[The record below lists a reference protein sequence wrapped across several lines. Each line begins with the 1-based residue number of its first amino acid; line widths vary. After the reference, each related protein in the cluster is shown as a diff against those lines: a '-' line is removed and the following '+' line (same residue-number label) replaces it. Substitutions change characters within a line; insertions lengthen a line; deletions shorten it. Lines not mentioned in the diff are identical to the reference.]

1 MAQPALSPAVFRFD
15 VTDPEFVGPVVSKPT
30 TLRKT
35 ALENSARESAVESTN
50 SGYQR
55 MKDLLAT
62 SGKSASNTGN
72 IEATNGNTRSA
83 TPPTPHRVSSN
94 DGGYKYQL
102 VEHLQNRVTEE
113 LAHAWVAEDK
123 DALPLQRH
131 LESLYKSA
139 QLPSDKKIRTWLR
152 SYANYDFEHENWKEI
167 PPRPSIENEL
177 YSPTVSLLN
186 DIISEFHQSEQE
198 EGGIVIKR
206 RLARDTHRIC
216 ISHNTEDAKEKALHS
231 QPDISILLTGG
242 CATPSADFPLSILYS
257 DIGDI
262 YDNKLNPTFGKAERA
277 QMAVYAR
284 EIFVQQPHRIFVRV
298 NIITPKFIR
307 VLHFD
312 RGGCYY
318 SQPINYHTQE
328 GAVFF
333 VKLVLLGSAFDEAL
347 IGFDTSIY
355 WENNIRR
362 MKVIPPQIYDKEAR
376 KWRKNEAKV
385 PYIFDVEPKPIFARR
400 TIRSRAT
407 VCWRATYEGVSY
419 VIKDYWRGDGR
430 VYESEILQDLVGITG
445 IGQMLCYE
453 NDRFSV
459 TGLRGFSD
467 GEAMKHDGIPSSDG
481 PATVTNRFLMRIVV
495 VEYGGTLETAVSAH
509 QFLCA
514 VRDIVKGHR
523 AATLRLAEE
532 KRVLQSDI
540 SLLNLRLAYDKPDEC
555 GVIID
560 WDLAKR
566 MARLI
571 AGTGEALDF
580 RTGTQIYQSVRV
592 LFGDDQRLSH
602 IQPIDDLES
611 IYYVMFQALFDFD
624 AGGLD
629 AAHQSSVFRRWLASA
644 DNDSMAE
651 LKGFFLLGAI
661 GRFPTRFPNETKIL
675 YPVMHTLHRFL
686 RTRINAV
693 METREMLEPTPLPNY
708 SVEQAEIQ
716 YAQFLSPI
724 EQAIADLEREGA
736 TGPYLRPARETLTPD
751 FAPNDIPSNGFKR
764 KKPDT
769 PELVDES
776 PSKRPSTSVSQTSQ
790 RPTRAKKPVNYHEPD
805 TSEEET
811 LVSEKPK
818 PLAERLKDEQ
828 KRSLKGKGKKT

>member
-1 MAQPALSPAVFRFD
+1 METP
-15 VTDPEFVGPVVSKPT
+15 GP
-30 TLRKT
+30 LH
-35 ALENSARESAVESTN
+35 
-50 SGYQR
+50 
-55 MKDLLAT
+55 
-62 SGKSASNTGN
+62 
-72 IEATNGNTRSA
+72 
-83 TPPTPHRVSSN
+83 PPTPHRVSSN

-102 VEHLQNRVTEE
+102 VEHLQTRVTEE
-113 LAHAWVAEDK
+113 LAHAWVEEDK
-123 DALPLQRH
+123 DALPLQRR
-131 LESLYKSA
+131 LESLYESA
-139 QLPSDKKIRTWLR
+139 QLPSEETITAWLR

-198 EGGIVIKR
+198 EGGIVLKR
-206 RLARDTHRIC
+206 RLARDTHRTC
-216 ISHNTEDAKEKALHS
+216 VPHNAEDAKEKTLHS

-257 DIGDI
+257 DIGEV

-298 NIITPKFIR
+298 NIITPNFIR

-318 SQPINYHTQE
+318 SQPIDYHTKE

-376 KWRKNEAKV
+376 KWRKNEANV

-430 VYESEILQDLVGITG
+430 VYESEILQDLVGIAG
-445 IGQMLCYE
+445 IGQMLFYE

-495 VEYGGTLETAVSAH
+495 VEYGGTLETAVCPH

-592 LFGDDQRLSH
+592 LRGDDQRLLH
-602 IQPIDDLES
+602 IEPIDDLES
-611 IYYVMFQALFDFD
+611 IYYVMCQVLLEYGEDGKALASPSLFQAWLKSPDNENLAKLKDLFLKDD
-624 AGGLD
+624 LNL
-629 AAHQSSVFRRWLASA
+629 SV
-644 DNDSMAE
+644 
-651 LKGFFLLGAI
+651 
-661 GRFPTRFPNETKIL
+661 TRFPQDANL
-675 YPVMHTLHRFL
+675 LFSAMWGLHEFL
-686 RTRINAV
+686 RERIFAITKATHFLRPV
-693 METREMLEPTPLPNY
+693 PLPTY
-708 SVEQAEIQ
+708 HPDRAETE
-716 YAQFLSPI
+716 YDRFLSPI
-724 EQAIADLEREGA
+724 EQAIADLEQQGA
-736 TGPYLRPARETLTPD
+736 AGPYSRPSRANITLD
-751 FAPNDIPSNGFKR
+751 FAPNDIPSNRYKR
-764 KKPDT
+764 KQPDF
-769 PELVDES
+769 PVDES
-776 PSKRPSTSVSQTSQ
+776 PSKRQSTSASHTSQ
-790 RPTRAKKPVNYHEPD
+790 RPTRTKKTVNYHEPD

-818 PLAERLKDEQ
+818 PLAERLKYEQ
-828 KRSLKGKGKKT
+828 KRSLKGKGKQA